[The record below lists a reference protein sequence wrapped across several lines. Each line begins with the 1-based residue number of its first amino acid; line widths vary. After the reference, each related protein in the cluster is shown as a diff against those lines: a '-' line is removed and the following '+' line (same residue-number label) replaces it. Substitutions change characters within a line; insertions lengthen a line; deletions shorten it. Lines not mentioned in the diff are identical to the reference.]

1 MDIAIVAIYLLGMIA
16 FGFWGK
22 RRATTQSDFLVAG
35 RRLGPLLY
43 SGTMA
48 AIVLGGASTIGGVGL
63 GYQYGISGMWLVM
76 AIGVGILLLSLL
88 FAGRIQRL
96 RVYTVSQMLE
106 LRYGPGSSVLSGVV
120 MWGYTLMLSVTSTIA
135 YSTIFGALF
144 DIGRVPAIILGGG
157 VVIIYSTLGGMWSI
171 TLTDFVQFLV
181 KTIGI
186 FFILL
191 PLALYK
197 TGGMSGLAEKLP
209 ADATSLTAIGG
220 EKILT
225 YFVIYTFGLLI
236 GQDIWQR
243 VFTARSPGVARWA
256 GAASGVYCLLYA
268 VAGAVI
274 GMAAKVLLPALESR
288 DDAFAQFVEMQ
299 LPPVLAGLVLAAA
312 LAAVMSTSS
321 GALIATATV
330 FSQDIVARLLKR
342 DVEAGSE
349 HDHIRNNRLYVAGF
363 GILMV
368 VIACVLQDVVNA
380 LTVAYD
386 ILVGGLLVPILGG
399 LVWRRGSNTGAL
411 AAMAVGTVATLVAM
425 FIFGIEANE
434 PIYWGLVSGL
444 VVFVVGSL
452 PASPPIPRC
461 WPSGTAAAVAKAV
474 HAAQQT
480 RRHNG
485 TQPTPHHCAKAEHF
499 HQNHLTGQ
507 SVVPSPRGELGLQR
521 SRPRGASA
529 VHRRPRRCWTHVG
542 CPSGACIPCG
552 WLPRHHV

>member
-191 PLALYK
+191 PLALAK

-225 YFVIYTFGLLI
+225 YFVIDTFGLLI

-274 GMAAKVLLPALESR
+274 GMAAKVL
-288 DDAFAQFVEMQ
+288 
-299 LPPVLAGLVLAAA
+299 PPVLAGLVLAAA

-330 FSQDIVARLLKR
+330 FSQDIVAKLLKR

-349 HDHIRNNRLYVAGF
+349 HDHIRNNRLYVAGW
-363 GILMV
+363 GIVMV
-368 VIACVLQDVVNA
+368 IIACVLQDVVSA
-380 LTVAYD
+380 LTIAYD

-399 LVWRRGSNTGAL
+399 LIWRRGTNVGAL
-411 AAMAVGTVATLVAM
+411 AAMAVGTVVTLATM
-425 FIFGIEANE
+425 FKFGIEANE
-434 PIYWGLVSGL
+434 PIYFGLACGL
-444 VVFVVGSL
+444 VVFVIGSL
-452 PASPPIPRC
+452 VSKPTDPAVLAEWDRRS
-461 WPSGTAAAVAKAV
+461 SGREAEAAPA
-474 HAAQQT
+474 
-480 RRHNG
+480 
-485 TQPTPHHCAKAEHF
+485 
-499 HQNHLTGQ
+499 L
-507 SVVPSPRGELGLQR
+507 
-521 SRPRGASA
+521 AS
-529 VHRRPRRCWTHVG
+529 
-542 CPSGACIPCG
+542 
-552 WLPRHHV
+552 

>member
-1 MDIAIVAIYLLGMIA
+1 MDIAIVVIYLLGMIA

-22 RRATTQSDFLVAG
+22 SRAKTQSDFLVAG

-63 GYQYGISGMWLVM
+63 GYKYGISGMWLVFW
-76 AIGVGILLLSLL
+76 IGVGILALSLL

-106 LRYGPGSSVLSGVV
+106 LRYGPGSSVLSGIV

-144 DIGRVPAIILGGG
+144 DIGKV
-157 VVIIYSTLGGMWSI
+157 
-171 TLTDFVQFLV
+171 
-181 KTIGI
+181 
-186 FFILL
+186 
-191 PLALYK
+191 
-197 TGGMSGLAEKLP
+197 P
-209 ADATSLTAIGG
+209 ADATSLTTIGG
-220 EKILT
+220 ETILT

-288 DDAFAQFVEMQ
+288 DDAFTQFVEQQ

-330 FSQDIVARLLKR
+330 FSQDIVARLRKR
-342 DVEAGSE
+342 DIEAGSE
-349 HDHIRNNRLYVAGF
+349 DDHLRSNRIYVAGF

-368 VIACVLQDVVNA
+368 IIACVLQDVVAA

-399 LVWRRGSNTGAL
+399 LVWRRGTNVGAV
-411 AAMAVGTVATLVAM
+411 AAMAVGTVVTLATMIYVGD
-425 FIFGIEANE
+425 IYANE
-434 PIYWGLVSGL
+434 PIFWGLASGL
-444 VVFVVGSL
+444 IVFVVGSL
-452 PASPPIPRC
+452 ATPPTAPA
-461 WPSGTAAAVAKAV
+461 VL
-474 HAAQQT
+474 
-480 RRHNG
+480 
-485 TQPTPHHCAKAEHF
+485 AEWD
-499 HQNHLTGQ
+499 
-507 SVVPSPRGELGLQR
+507 RR
-521 SRPRGASA
+521 SRAQDVENAPAPVA
-529 VHRRPRRCWTHVG
+529 
-542 CPSGACIPCG
+542 
-552 WLPRHHV
+552 